1 MRGKGIRFPCSSQRS
16 GITPAY
22 AGKRTASTPN
32 SSLSRDHPRLCG
44 EKQSPDDKVPEP
56 SGSPP
61 PMRGKGDTEQ
71 SAHLPHGITP
81 AYAGKRL
88 LLRGGVYMQRD
99 HPRLCGEKVIP
110 SERFTWAA
118 GSPPPMRGKGL
129 VVFKQFSGNG
139 ITPAYAGKRKSLGLT
154 VYLHVDHPRLCG
166 EKAMLVCLRRISTGS
181 PPPMRGKAAEI
192 MKGLQEYGI
201 TPAYAGKRD
210 YIRQG

>member
-1 MRGKGIRFPCSSQRS
+1 MRGKATSI
-16 GITPAY
+16 
-22 AGKRTASTPN
+22 ASDIMGT
-32 SSLSRDHPRLCG
+32 R
-44 EKQSPDDKVPEP
+44 
-56 SGSPP
+56 
-61 PMRGKGDTEQ
+61 
-71 SAHLPHGITP
+71 
-81 AYAGKRL
+81 
-88 LLRGGVYMQRD
+88 
-99 HPRLCGEKVIP
+99 
-110 SERFTWAA
+110 
-118 GSPPPMRGKGL
+118 
-129 VVFKQFSGNG
+129 